1 MVGQNIMNNNEN
13 KLITL
18 GHSPDA
24 DDAFMFYAITNN
36 VVSSNNFEF
45 EHVIKDIQSLNH
57 MAIEKKLDTT
67 AVSAHA
73 YLTIQDDYRIM
84 DCGASMGDG
93 YGPIVVSKKKLL
105 STKDIKIG
113 IPGKLTSAFLLLQL
127 YCDDA
132 EFVEYDFDSL
142 FAALDN
148 DEIDAAL
155 IIHEGQITYEELGYN
170 VLVDIPKLWASECKY
185 PIPLGLNVIRR
196 SFSIEHQEEISQLIK
211 ASINYALSNIDIAL
225 DYAMKFGRGVSRD
238 IAKEFVLMYVNSDT
252 VDINFRGIYGLEFF
266 YTKALQKN
274 IINKMP
280 KLDIIKT
287 K

>member
-1 MVGQNIMNNNEN
+1 
-13 KLITL
+13 
-18 GHSPDA
+18 
-24 DDAFMFYAITNN
+24 
-36 VVSSNNFEF
+36 
-45 EHVIKDIQSLNH
+45 

-170 VLVDIPKLWASECKY
+170 VLVDIPKLWASECEY

-211 ASINYALSNIDIAL
+211 SSINYALSNIDIAL

-266 YTKALQKN
+266 YTKALQKK
-274 IINKMP
+274 IITKMP

>member
-252 VDINFRGIYGLEFF
+252 VDINSRGIYGLEFF
-266 YTKALQKN
+266 YTKALEKK

-280 KLDIIKT
+280 KLDIINT

>member
-13 KLITL
+13 QLITL

-105 STKDIKIG
+105 STKDKIG
-113 IPGKLTSAFLLLQL
+113 RAH
-127 YCDDA
+127 
-132 EFVEYDFDSL
+132 V
-142 FAALDN
+142 
-148 DEIDAAL
+148 
-155 IIHEGQITYEELGYN
+155 
-170 VLVDIPKLWASECKY
+170 
-185 PIPLGLNVIRR
+185 
-196 SFSIEHQEEISQLIK
+196 
-211 ASINYALSNIDIAL
+211 
-225 DYAMKFGRGVSRD
+225 
-238 IAKEFVLMYVNSDT
+238 
-252 VDINFRGIYGLEFF
+252 
-266 YTKALQKN
+266 
-274 IINKMP
+274 
-280 KLDIIKT
+280 
-287 K
+287 